1 MTGMKFDMGAETLS
15 VLTKQTSGSS
25 DDLGALVKQ
34 LVVAADPLMQVQ
46 AGAAKAAFDSFK
58 NRTDEVAAEL
68 NGSLAAVLGGISGMD
83 RAFRE
88 GESEMVDQTRSA
100 ESGAAFDA
108 ARFGGSR

>member
-1 MTGMKFDMGAETLS
+1 MKFDMGAETLS
-15 VLTKQTSGSS
+15 TLTTQTSGSS

-34 LVVAADPLMQVQ
+34 LVVAADPLMQVH
-46 AGAAKAAFDSFK
+46 AGAAKTAFDTFK
-58 NRTDEVAAEL
+58 GRVDEVAAEL

-88 GESEMVDQTRSA
+88 GESEMVDHTRST
-100 ESGAAFDA
+100 EGGAAFDA